1 MIDDIFSA
9 QFHFED
15 PSGAS
20 STRCFF
26 QQTADNSSTVLD
38 AQKLA
43 ESLEDELDG
52 LIIAMLSNS
61 FSFSGITVR
70 KHYEDPAPKA
80 LETGNP
86 QQGVASGPG
95 LPSNCCINF
104 QLNQSSLSP
113 KSNGRMFWPGIPEPE
128 SNVGVLETAYQSG
141 PCIALA
147 SRLVLPFNA
156 IGDTGVYNLG
166 VISQNVLNFVAT
178 WSVGLSIGI
187 GDQIRNALGNLFTA
201 TSAGTTAGN
210 DSDLG
215 GGSDT
220 GVSWV
225 LATEITDKD
234 WPGAF
239 SFVTSVGVN
248 PIIAIQRR
256 RTTKVVGAIG

>member
-43 ESLEDELDG
+43 EALEAELAG
-52 LIIAMLSNS
+52 LIVAMLADT
-61 FSFSGITVR
+61 FWFTGITVR
-70 KHYEDPAPKA
+70 KHWEHPAPKA

-86 QQGVASGPG
+86 QQGLVVGPG

-104 QLNQSSLSP
+104 QLNQSTLP
-113 KSNGRMFWPGIPEPE
+113 VKSNGRMFWPGIPEPQ

-147 SRLVLPFNA
+147 ARLVLPFNS
-156 IGDTGVYNLG
+156 IGDSGVYSLG
-166 VISQNVLNFVAT
+166 IISQKILNLVET
-178 WSVGLSIGI
+178 WSVGLGITI
-187 GDQIRNALGNLFTA
+187 GDQVRSSLGNVFTA

-210 DSDLG
+210 DSDLA

-225 LATEITDKD
+225 LAQEITDKD

-239 SFVTSVGVN
+239 AFVTSVGVN

-256 RTTKVVGAIG
+256 RTTKVVGGIG